1 MHGDSEAANMSE
13 GEADTFLHHIRH
25 LIGSAPGAALS
36 DGELLEQ
43 FLSHRDESAVEVLV
57 HRYGPLVFGVC
68 RRVLREPHA
77 AEDVFQ
83 ATFCVLIRKAPVLD
97 RGKPLGGWLYTVAY
111 RLALTARANERRRQ
125 RCEEQAARRRS
136 ECEEQPATVSD
147 LEAALDEELQR
158 LPEKHRAALLL
169 CYLEGKTNE
178 QAARI
183 LGCPL
188 GSMSA
193 RLNQARQRL
202 RECLARRGYPA
213 ATAALAAALDTAG
226 AHAVPLPLVCSTVR
240 SAVWFAGEQAA
251 SAAVIS
257 AEAVALAQGACRAMF
272 LNKVK
277 IAAAVLLLTALL
289 GHGARMLLTAA
300 PPSPPTQAVLTPP
313 DIPDAP
319 LPDGVTARLG
329 TVQLRHGDA
338 VYFAAYTPDGKSLL
352 TAGRDETIR
361 LWDLAT
367 GKEVHRFA
375 WGARLDGPAE
385 LSPDDTFEKEQRQM
399 LHDLALSSQVALS
412 RDGTTVAASR
422 GGAVRLWQTK
432 SGARLHDLQTGQ
444 KRLVHLAFSADGK
457 VLLTVGPSGLAV
469 AFWEVA
475 TGTCLRSTQTTPPA
489 GYDRSGFVP
498 YNEQDAV
505 VSPGL
510 KYLAYQWRE
519 PSGVRRIHVR
529 ELATGK
535 ELPPIHLGGYGG
547 SLAWCFSADESTLMW
562 VDWYPAGGVVFTDV
576 ATGKEVRRLG
586 DRRTENGPDAGY
598 TEVALALVA
607 SPDGKSLAVCRQS
620 HTIELWDLKTGQLT
634 YPVGRPTQAQL
645 RHWFPDFV
653 GAHVRPALTFSG
665 DGKALLSSLGGAAVR
680 QFHVETGTEVA
691 GPGGPA
697 SRAAVWSVAL
707 SADGKSL
714 CTFGSG
720 EPIRTWD
727 WAAGK
732 ETRREGL
739 PATAT
744 HAVFAAEGRVAFAV
758 GNEVTVRAKGRKN
771 TWRIAEGEFP
781 PLMALALSPDGELLA
796 TRNYDSPQVTVW
808 DAGGKRRRTLA
819 RAGEGPTFTADG
831 NREVAGVVTPDLVFS
846 PDGRYLA
853 GAGARWQLC
862 LWEADTGNV
871 LWEVLPQTGQVVER
885 FAFSPGGHMLASLQ
899 ADGTVTLY
907 EAASGALRTRLGEA
921 DRKTQRVYL
930 AYDYY
935 GKVRLSDSTRRAAPV
950 CLAFSPNGRYLAT
963 AQQGPII
970 RLWDVLAGREVGRL
984 RGHEGG
990 VVSLLFSRDGKH
1002 LFSGGTDTTV
1012 LTWDTARLT
1021 QPPPAR
1027 ADLLPAQK
1035 LESLWADLA
1044 GSNAARAFTAM
1055 RELAARPDQAVTL
1068 IKERVAP
1075 ATPPDGSRMAQL
1087 VGELSSDRFGDRRQA
1102 QAQLQTLGELAG
1114 PALRQALA
1122 EGPPLEVRQRLE
1134 RLLSRVAAT
1143 PPDRQLREL
1152 RAVELLEWIGGPAAR
1167 QVLEGLA
1174 GGAATARLTRQA
1186 SSAGHRLGQLRAP

>member
-1 MHGDSEAANMSE
+1 MSE
-13 GEADTFLHHIRH
+13 GDANTFLHHIRH
-25 LIGSAPGAALS
+25 LIGSVPGAALS
-36 DGELLEQ
+36 DGQLLEQ

-57 HRYGPLVFGVC
+57 RRYGPLVFGVC
-68 RRVLREPHA
+68 RRVLREAHA

-136 ECEEQPATVSD
+136 ECEEQAATVSD

-158 LPEKHRAALLL
+158 LPEKHRAALVL

-178 QAARI
+178 QAAHI

-202 RECLARRGYPA
+202 RECLARRGYSA
-213 ATAALAAALDTAG
+213 GTAALAAALNTA
-226 AHAVPLPLVCSTVR
+226 ATHAAVPLPLVCSTVR

-251 SAAVIS
+251 SVAAIS
-257 AEAVALAQGACRAMF
+257 AGAVALARGACRAMF

-289 GHGARMLLTAA
+289 GAGARTLLTAA
-300 PPSPPTQAVLTPP
+300 APPGPPAQAALRPAP
-313 DIPDAP
+313 DVPDDH

-329 TVQLRHGDA
+329 AVQLRHGDA
-338 VYFAAYTPDGKSLL
+338 VSFAAYTPDGKSLL
-352 TAGRDETIR
+352 TAGRDGTIR
-361 LWDLAT
+361 LWDLAI
-367 GKEVHRFA
+367 GKEIHRFA
-375 WGARLDGPAE
+375 WGAPPDSSAE
-385 LSPDDTFEKEQRQM
+385 LSPDDTFEKQQRQM
-399 LHDLALSSQVALS
+399 LEDLALSSQVALS

-422 GGAVRLWQTK
+422 GGAVRLWQTN

-444 KRLVHLAFSADGK
+444 KRLVRLAFSADGK
-457 VLLTVGPSGLAV
+457 TLLTVGPSGLAV
-469 AFWEVA
+469 AFWSVA

-498 YNEQDAV
+498 SNEQDVV
-505 VSPGL
+505 VSPRL

-535 ELPPIHLGGYGG
+535 ELPPIHVGGYGG
-547 SLAWCFSADESTLMW
+547 ELAWCFSADESTLMW
-562 VDWYPAGGVVFTDV
+562 VDWYLAGGVVFTDV
-576 ATGKEVRRLG
+576 ATGKELRRLG

-598 TEVALALVA
+598 TEVALALAA
-607 SPDGKSLAVCRQS
+607 SSDGKSLAVCRQS

-634 YPVGRPTQAQL
+634 YPAGKPTQAQL

-665 DGKALLSSLGGAAVR
+665 DGKVLLSSLGGAAVR

-697 SRAAVWSVAL
+697 PRASVSSLAL

-732 ETRREGL
+732 ETRQEAL

-758 GNEVTVRAKGRKN
+758 GNEVTVRGKGR
-771 TWRIAEGEFP
+771 TSTLRIAEGEFP

-796 TRNYDSPQVTVW
+796 TRSYDNPQVTLW

-819 RAGEGPTFTADG
+819 RAGDGPTFTADG

-862 LWEADTGNV
+862 LWEVDTGNV
-871 LWEVLPQTGQVVER
+871 LWELLPQTGQVVER
-885 FAFSPGGHMLASLQ
+885 FAFSPGGYMLASLQ

-907 EAASGALRTRLGEA
+907 EAASGAPRTRLGEA
-921 DRKTQRVYL
+921 DRKNQRVYL
-930 AYDYY
+930 AYDNY
-935 GKVRLSDSTRRAAPV
+935 GKARLSESTRRAAPV

-963 AQQGPII
+963 AQQGPTI
-970 RLWDVLAGREVGRL
+970 RLWDVLAGREVGQL

-990 VVSLLFSRDGKH
+990 VVSLLFSADGKH

-1012 LTWDTARLT
+1012 LTWDLTRLT
-1021 QPPPAR
+1021 QPTPPR

-1035 LESLWADLA
+1035 LESLWADLS
-1044 GSNAARAFTAM
+1044 GSDAARAFAAV
-1055 RELAARPDQAVTL
+1055 REFAARPDQAVAL

-1087 VGELSSDRFGDRRQA
+1087 VAELSSDRFEDRRQA
-1102 QAQLQTLGELAG
+1102 QAQLQALGELAG

-1122 EGPPLEVRQRLE
+1122 DGPPLDVRQRLE
-1134 RLLSRVAAT
+1134 RLLSRLAAA

-1186 SSAGHRLGQLRAP
+1186 SSAGHRLRQPSAP